1 LMTKIGSVL
10 SRFFWMWLISSEW
23 FCRRVL
29 GLRLREIGEK
39 FGLGYTGVIRCV
51 SDMKRK
57 VEEDLKFRKKVEKI
71 VANSKVKTWYL
82 LNQ

>member
-1 LMTKIGSVL
+1 
-10 SRFFWMWLISSEW
+10 
-23 FCRRVL
+23 
-29 GLRLREIGEK
+29 
-39 FGLGYTGVIRCV
+39 V